1 MEDRDEG
8 EVEPDERED
17 SEEPAEEGGLLEY
30 EYSSDRREPAK
41 RRVRSSTV
49 GAYSASR
56 SWREA

>member
-17 SEEPAEEGGLLEY
+17 SEEPAELGGLLEY

-41 RRVRSSTV
+41 RQLPRL
-49 GAYSASR
+49 ASATAATGR
-56 SWREA
+56 

>member
-1 MEDRDEG
+1 MEDSEEG
-8 EVEPDERED
+8 EVEPDERDE
-17 SEEPAEEGGLLEY
+17 SEEPAEEGGLFEY

-56 SWREA
+56 S